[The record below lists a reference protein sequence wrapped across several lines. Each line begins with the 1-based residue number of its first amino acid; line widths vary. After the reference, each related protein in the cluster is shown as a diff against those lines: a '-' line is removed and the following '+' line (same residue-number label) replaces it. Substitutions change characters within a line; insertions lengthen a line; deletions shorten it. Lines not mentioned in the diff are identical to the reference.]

1 MRESSMKKKVVSMLL
16 VGAMVASMLVG
27 CGSGSS
33 ADEGNSDKKEL
44 EVIKVGCSPV
54 PHAEVLKNLVDDMA
68 DEGYD
73 MQIVESDDLLQPDAS
88 LAEGE
93 LDCNYYQHVA
103 GMEWY
108 NDEHGT
114 DLVAVGGNEDGRIH
128 YEPLG
133 IYPGKTKKLED
144 LKDGAVVT
152 IPNETS
158 NEARALLLLES
169 QNLIKLKA
177 DAGLGATI
185 QDIEENPLNLDIQ
198 EVDGAQLVRSLE
210 DADIAVIT
218 GNYALEAG
226 MSVNDDS
233 LAEES
238 SESDAAY
245 NYANILAVN
254 KGDENKDSVKTL
266 LKLLQSDK
274 TKKFMEDEYKG
285 AVMPLF

>member
-1 MRESSMKKKVVSMLL
+1 MKMKKKIALVVLA
-16 VGAMVASMLVG
+16 GAVAAFALAG
-27 CGSGSS
+27 CSSSKS
-33 ADEGNSDKKEL
+33 ADKDDL

-54 PHAEVLKNLVDDMA
+54 PHAEILENLVDDMA
-68 DEGYD
+68 EAGYD
-73 MQIVESDDLLQPDAS
+73 LQIVESDDLLEPDAS

-108 NDEHGT
+108 NEEHDT
-114 DLVAVGGNEDGRIH
+114 NIVAVGGNEKGRIH

-169 QNLIKLKA
+169 QNLIKLK
-177 DAGLGATI
+177 DGAGLGATI
-185 QDIEENPLNLDIQ
+185 KDIEENPLNLDIQ

-226 MSVNDDS
+226 MSVNEDS
-233 LAEES
+233 LAKES
-238 SESDAAY
+238 DDSDAAY

-254 KGDENKDSVKTL
+254 KGDENNEGVQTL

-274 TKKFMEDEYKG
+274 TKKFMEK
-285 AVMPLF
+285 